1 MRKSF
6 MLASIVALGLFLP
19 AMAEAQAKVA
29 VVRPAKVF
37 QEAQETVQ
45 LKAKME
51 SEGSVLKKTGDE
63 KGANIRRLEGELA
76 QLRRDSPSYNEKS
89 RELRMARV
97 EAETW
102 GKMTAAD
109 LENIEKA
116 RTLDMFKKIE
126 AAIAEVA
133 KSKGIDVV
141 VSDVSGELPENVD
154 NVSKQ
159 QFTQFLSAKNLWY
172 AADSVDIT
180 NEVLAKLDA
189 NFKAGGQQ
197 QPQ

>member
-6 MLASIVALGLFLP
+6 MLASIVVLGLLVP
-19 AMAEAQAKVA
+19 AVADAQSKIA
-29 VVRPAKVF
+29 VVRPATVF

-51 SEGSVLKKTGDE
+51 SEGQVLKKTGDE
-63 KGANIRRLEGELA
+63 KGANIRRLEGELS
-76 QLRRDSPSYNEKS
+76 QLRRDSPSYVEKS

-102 GKMTAAD
+102 GKLTAAD
-109 LENIEKA
+109 LENVEKG
-116 RTLDMFKKIE
+116 RTLEMFKKIQ
-126 AAIAEVA
+126 AAIESVA
-133 KSKGIDVV
+133 KSKGIEVV
-141 VSDVSGELPENVD
+141 ISDVSGDLPETVD

-172 AADSVDIT
+172 AAEAADIT

-189 NFKAGGQQ
+189 DFKAGGQ
-197 QPQ
+197 